1 MIDKGPVKYFL
12 SLEVNRD
19 DEKESLSI
27 SQKSQIHKLLT
38 EHNMVEYRLMATPLD
53 PKCQIRCDEENCEQ
67 VDQSLIGS
75 LMYIALYTRPD
86 ILHVNYHKEILIHI
100 EST

>member
-1 MIDKGPVKYFL
+1 
-12 SLEVNRD
+12 
-19 DEKESLSI
+19 
-27 SQKSQIHKLLT
+27 
-38 EHNMVEYRLMATPLD
+38 MVEYRLMATPLD

-100 EST
+100 ESTWQLQKEYWGTYLQHRTKNLYIERLESQ